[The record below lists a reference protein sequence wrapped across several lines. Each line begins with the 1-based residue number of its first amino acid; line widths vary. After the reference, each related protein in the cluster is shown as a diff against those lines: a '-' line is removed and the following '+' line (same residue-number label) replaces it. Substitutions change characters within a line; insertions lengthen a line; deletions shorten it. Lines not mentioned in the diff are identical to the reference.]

1 MRIEEFNYI
10 LPAELIAQS
19 PLKNRGDSRL
29 LVANPVGKKIS
40 DSYFKNFTALLKKND
55 LVIFNDTRVIKAR
68 IFGTKTTGGKVE
80 LLIERILNNHTAT
93 ALIRTSKRIDI
104 GLTIAIDCISSI
116 KVISR
121 NNNLFEIQLLGGS
134 FYDLLEK
141 HGHVPLPPYIERNDE
156 DDDEIRYQTVFAK
169 EAGAVAAPTAGL
181 HFSEQDLR
189 GMDKKGIATAFITLH
204 VGSGTF
210 QPIKTEDINQHIMHQ
225 EIYNIPK
232 SIIKKIAETKAK
244 NGRIVAIGTTV
255 LRALESAYEEDIIKT
270 GYNETGIFIKP
281 GFNFKVVDALFTNFH
296 LPKSTLLMLVSA
308 FAGSKFIKAIYRHAV
323 HNKYRFFSYGDAMF
337 IEQKVKNQDEQV

>member
-1 MRIEEFNYI
+1 M
-10 LPAELIAQS
+10 
-19 PLKNRGDSRL
+19 G
-29 LVANPVGKKIS
+29 
-40 DSYFKNFTALLKKND
+40 
-55 LVIFNDTRVIKAR
+55 
-68 IFGTKTTGGKVE
+68 
-80 LLIERILNNHTAT
+80 
-93 ALIRTSKRIDI
+93 
-104 GLTIAIDCISSI
+104 
-116 KVISR
+116 
-121 NNNLFEIQLLGGS
+121 
-134 FYDLLEK
+134 
-141 HGHVPLPPYIERNDE
+141 
-156 DDDEIRYQTVFAK
+156 
-169 EAGAVAAPTAGL
+169 
-181 HFSEQDLR
+181 
-189 GMDKKGIATAFITLH
+189 KKGIAMAFITLH

-210 QPIKTEDINQHIMHQ
+210 QPIKTEDINQHTMHQ

-270 GYNETGIFIKP
+270 GYNETDIFIKP

-323 HNKYRFFSYGDAMF
+323 DNKYRFFSYGDAMF